1 MDTLCTT
8 NGVEHPKS
16 GGGKVEILVP
26 TMRKYLRIGLNIFAG
41 TSTRHAAD
49 FPNAI
54 EWVDSPVRAT
64 VDITENAKET
74 QRKLAELGIETH
86 LLEIPDLL
94 RSGSR
99 WVIYRDD

>member
-1 MDTLCTT
+1 
-8 NGVEHPKS
+8 
-16 GGGKVEILVP
+16 
-26 TMRKYLRIGLNIFAG
+26 
-41 TSTRHAAD
+41 
-49 FPNAI
+49 
-54 EWVDSPVRAT
+54 
-64 VDITENAKET
+64 VDITEKAKET

>member
-1 MDTLCTT
+1 
-8 NGVEHPKS
+8 
-16 GGGKVEILVP
+16 
-26 TMRKYLRIGLNIFAG
+26 MRKYLRIGLNVFAG

-64 VDITENAKET
+64 IDITEKAKET

>member
-1 MDTLCTT
+1 
-8 NGVEHPKS
+8 VAF
-16 GGGKVEILVP
+16 LVR
-26 TMRKYLRIGLNIFAG
+26 TMRKYLRVGA
-41 TSTRHAAD
+41 RHAAG

-64 VDITENAKET
+64 VDITEKAKET

>member
-1 MDTLCTT
+1 
-8 NGVEHPKS
+8 
-16 GGGKVEILVP
+16 
-26 TMRKYLRIGLNIFAG
+26 MRKYLRIGLNVFAG
-41 TSTRHAAD
+41 TSARHAAN

-64 VDITENAKET
+64 VDITEKAKEI

-94 RSGSR
+94 RPGLR

>member
-1 MDTLCTT
+1 MDSLHTAK
-8 NGVEHPKS
+8 GVECPQ
-16 GGGKVEILVP
+16 GGCDKVAFLVR
-26 TMRKYLRIGLNIFAG
+26 TMRKYLRIGPNIFAG
-41 TSTRHAAD
+41 ITMPHATD

-64 VDITENAKET
+64 VDITEKAKET

-94 RSGSR
+94 RSGAR